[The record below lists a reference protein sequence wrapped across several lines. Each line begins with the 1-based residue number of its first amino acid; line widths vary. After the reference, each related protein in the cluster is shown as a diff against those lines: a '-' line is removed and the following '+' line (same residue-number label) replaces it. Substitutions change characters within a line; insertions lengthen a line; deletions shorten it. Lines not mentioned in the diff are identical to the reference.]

1 MSKAAVSAHECDT
14 PFVDLPGEIR
24 EFVDSQTVY
33 LFKSPSPPQQYN
45 RYKIKNLRCN
55 PMDIFSHVTTI
66 ATCHIVQQ
74 FIPFALVFNV
84 RLVTS

>member
-1 MSKAAVSAHECDT
+1 MSKAAASAHVCHT
-14 PFVDLPGEIR
+14 AFVVHAEKIR
-24 EFVDSQTVY
+24 DFVDSQTIY
-33 LFKSPSPPQQYN
+33 LFKSRSPTQQYN
-45 RYKIKNLRCN
+45 PCKTKNLRCN
-55 PMDIFSHVTTI
+55 PMDIFSHVTTL